1 MALFTVIEGSDAC
14 GKTTQVK
21 LLVQKLQESG
31 LCTVE
36 MSFPRYATVVGNAIS
51 KHLKG
56 TIQLTDTVVGNA
68 ISNHLKGTI
77 QLTDTNVSVIHKY
90 PQIEG
95 VRAEEDGLV
104 FQALQTMDK
113 YEAAADILVHLK
125 QGTNV
130 VSSRWWQSAIVYG
143 ADMGLDLNN
152 LTKVHALLPRADLNV
167 LIWLP
172 EAETK
177 ARRPDMRDW
186 IEKDS
191 ERQHRVRE
199 AYRQMWAERGS
210 ALSAGSHGRRP
221 REDFEGNY
229 WLVVDGRD
237 DESQVHGKI
246 WKAYLSILEKRSQVQ
261 RSVGS

>member
-21 LLVQKLQESG
+21 LLVQKLQESELG
-31 LCTVE
+31 AVE

-56 TIQLTDTVVGNA
+56 TIQLTDT
-68 ISNHLKGTI
+68 S
-77 QLTDTNVSVIHKY
+77 VSVIQLHHLPVCTVGVCDKY
-90 PQIEG
+90 PQFEG

-113 YEAAADILVHLK
+113 YEAADDILGYLK
-125 QGTNV
+125 QGMNV

-143 ADMGLDLNN
+143 SDMGLDLKN

-229 WLVVDGRD
+229 WLAVDGRD

-246 WKAYLSILEKRSQVQ
+246 WKAYLSIMEKRSQVQ